1 NTPSLH
7 SPQNCYLVSLAIVD
21 ILNAV
26 VCIPITLKLAVSI
39 KGKWDFSDVI
49 CQLQGKVLQI
59 KVDQVSLVVGRWPG
73 IDVLVIRLKS
83 PSVDKSCYKT
93 ITTLVVYS

>member
-1 NTPSLH
+1 MTVFVHCFNVLLALTD
-7 SPQNCYLVSLAIVD
+7 NCLSVLS
-21 ILNAV
+21 
-26 VCIPITLKLAVSI
+26 
-39 KGKWDFSDVI
+39 VI
-49 CQLQGKVLQI
+49 YNLSEVLQI

-83 PSVDKSCYKT
+83 PSVDKSYYKT